1 MSRQQEKNELAR
13 VTVGF
18 AADAN
23 GAGVAYAA
31 LHRSAEGGG
40 RGSLVRVGF
49 ACRPLPSLRGRDVA
63 YAALAAVAAALLE
76 RGIRRVEIALDD
88 ETLPLDLAE
97 RRSLP
102 GALIVPY
109 VALRCRLNRFRLVKV
124 TAARDGVARD
134 LTARARA
141 EVSLHIAA

>member
-1 MSRQQEKNELAR
+1 MSQQRESKELVA

-18 AADAN
+18 AAGAD

-31 LHRSAEGGG
+31 LRRSAESGA

-49 ACRPLPSLRGRDVA
+49 TCRPLPSLRGRDVA
-63 YAALAAVAAALLE
+63 YAALDAVAAALLE
-76 RGIRRVEIALDD
+76 RGIRSVEIELDD
-88 ETLPLDLAE
+88 ESVPLDLAE

-102 GALIVPY
+102 GALILPY
-109 VALRCRLNRFRLVKV
+109 VSLRCRLNRFRHVRV
-124 TAARDGVARD
+124 AAARDGVARD

-141 EVSLHIAA
+141 EVSLHVAA